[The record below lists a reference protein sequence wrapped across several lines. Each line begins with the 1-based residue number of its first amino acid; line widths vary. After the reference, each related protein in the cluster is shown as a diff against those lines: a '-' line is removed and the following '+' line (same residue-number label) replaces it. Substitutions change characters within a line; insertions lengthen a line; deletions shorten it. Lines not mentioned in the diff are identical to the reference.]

1 MPLFEYR
8 CDACEHEFEQL
19 VRAGETIECPH
30 CQGRKLEKL
39 LSAPAAAHMGSSG
52 LPVMGASCPP
62 SSAPPCSPTCCRLP
76 GR

>member
-19 VRAGETIECPH
+19 VRAGETIECPS

-39 LSAPAAAHMGSSG
+39 LSAPAAAHMGSS
-52 LPVMGASCPP
+52 LPVMGSSCPP
-62 SSAPPCSPTCCRLP
+62 SSAPPCSRLP